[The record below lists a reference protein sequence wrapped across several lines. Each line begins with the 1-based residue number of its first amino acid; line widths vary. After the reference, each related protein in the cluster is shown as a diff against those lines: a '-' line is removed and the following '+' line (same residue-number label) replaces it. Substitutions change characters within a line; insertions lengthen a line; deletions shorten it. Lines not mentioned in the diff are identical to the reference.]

1 MTKQER
7 LLAYV
12 EGIALPIERAT
23 NIPRYAE
30 VPSSSFF
37 VPLIQRLMEMRRS
50 PPDGGIFALTAVSP
64 GEGVSYV
71 TQSLAWELSRNTGEQ
86 ILISSMAGLSE
97 VTLPHLRGTD
107 VRDSARSQRVW
118 RLAGTQSGRR
128 PIPANPDRET
138 LHALRRT
145 FGYVLV
151 DCPAL
156 RDSAATLSTAKML
169 DGVILVVAAGQTKR
183 NQIEQAQK
191 MLERSACEVIGLV
204 LNKRTYPIPG
214 FISRIL

>member
-12 EGIALPIERAT
+12 EGTTGPIEREAS
-23 NIPRYAE
+23 ISRFAG
-30 VPSSSFF
+30 VPAAGYYL
-37 VPLIQRLMEMRRS
+37 PLIQRLMQTRQSR
-50 PPDGGIFALTAVSP
+50 PDGCIFALTAVSP

-71 TQSLAWELSRNTGEQ
+71 THSLAWELSRNTGEQ
-86 ILISSMAGLSE
+86 ILISSMASLSE
-97 VTLPHLRGTD
+97 VTLSHLRGTD
-107 VRDSARSQRVW
+107 DHDSARAQKMW
-118 RLAGTQSGRR
+118 RLADVRSGRH
-128 PIPANPDRET
+128 PMPANLDRDT
-138 LHALRRT
+138 LHSLRRR

-156 RDSAATLSTAKML
+156 RDTAATLSMGKML

-183 NQIEQAQK
+183 NQIEQAQR
-191 MLERSACEVIGLV
+191 MLENSACEVIGLV

>member
-12 EGIALPIERAT
+12 EGAARPIEHAT
-23 NIPRYAE
+23 NIPRSAE
-30 VPSSSFF
+30 VPASGFYL
-37 VPLIQRLMEMRRS
+37 PLVQRLMQLRQSR
-50 PPDGGIFALTAVSP
+50 PDGCIFALTAVSP

-86 ILISSMAGLSE
+86 ILISSMASLSE
-97 VTLPHLRGTD
+97 VTLSHLRGTD
-107 VRDSARSQRVW
+107 VHDSAREQKMW
-118 RLAGTQSGRR
+118 RLADVRSGRR
-128 PIPANPDRET
+128 PMPVNLDRET
-138 LHALRRT
+138 LHSLRRR

-156 RDSAATLSTAKML
+156 RDSAATLSMGKML

-191 MLERSACEVIGLV
+191 MLESSACEVIGLV